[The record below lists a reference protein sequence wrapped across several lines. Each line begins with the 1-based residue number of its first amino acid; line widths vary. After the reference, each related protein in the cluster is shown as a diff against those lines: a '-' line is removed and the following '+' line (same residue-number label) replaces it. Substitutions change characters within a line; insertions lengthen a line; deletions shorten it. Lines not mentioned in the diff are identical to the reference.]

1 MKKKDLEHSFYIE
14 NKLVL
19 ELGNVGNYDTL
30 SPYRYVT
37 DYFFSINQKIKS
49 GKKLKVISNGE
60 AFLIETEE
68 DFINWIQSKFNDEFN
83 YGFEEYVNKKIED
96 DKPSK
101 SDSIILKLFIL
112 LRRLFIKSHNCW

>member
-1 MKKKDLEHSFYIE
+1 
-14 NKLVL
+14 
-19 ELGNVGNYDTL
+19 
-30 SPYRYVT
+30 
-37 DYFFSINQKIKS
+37 SINQKIKS